1 VFCNRLFFLFFCLLV
16 SKPGYTKSH
25 SQELVVAV
33 VYSESLP
40 FYSYD
45 QQTHSEQGLYTDI
58 LRYIGQSLDLEVR
71 YLPTAR
77 NKIDQDILE
86 HKADAGFIARKW
98 LASPNSFVLSG
109 TVFSYNHAFYG
120 LEQPAPNT
128 DVLSKVKGKSV
139 CLRENYQYPELTQWL
154 SAGMISPIYVSS
166 HTRLFE
172 LLQQS
177 RCDLIYTNTYRA
189 TWTIDSRNDQKPVY
203 YLGGLGEKDEI
214 PLAFSPEWAK
224 RMPEVNA
231 AIAEMHRSGEMQRII
246 NKNVGWM
253 AINAP

>member
-1 VFCNRLFFLFFCLLV
+1 MFCNRLVFLFFCVLV
-16 SKPGYTKSH
+16 SQHGYTQSH
-25 SQELVVAV
+25 SRELVVAV

-45 QQTHSEQGLYTDI
+45 AQTQSEQGLYTDI
-58 LRYIGQSLDLEVR
+58 LRYIGKSLNLEVR

-86 HKADAGFIARKW
+86 HKADAGFIAKKW

-120 LEQPAPNT
+120 LEQPVSNT
-128 DVLSKVKGKSV
+128 DVLANVKGKSV
-139 CLRENYQYPELTQWL
+139 CLRENYRYPELTKWL

-189 TWTIDSRNDQKPVY
+189 TWTIDSRNDQRHVF

-214 PLAFSPEWAK
+214 PLAFSPEWSPK
-224 RMPEVNA
+224 MPEVNA

-246 NKNVGWM
+246 NKNVGLV